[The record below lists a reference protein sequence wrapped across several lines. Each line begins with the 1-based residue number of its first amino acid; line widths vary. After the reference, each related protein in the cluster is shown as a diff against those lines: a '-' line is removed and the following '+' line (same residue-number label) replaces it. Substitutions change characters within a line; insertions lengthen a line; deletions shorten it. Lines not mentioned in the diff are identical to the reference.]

1 MPNLDSFMP
10 EDDRQRNH
18 PHPTQVSLK
27 KTTFVKTLQSMRV
40 LIINT
45 SERIGGAAIAANR
58 LMDALRN
65 NGIQAKM
72 LVRDKQTD
80 NIAVVGL
87 NKSLW
92 KIWQFI
98 WERVIIWKANRFKKH
113 NLFAVDIANTGTD
126 ITTTPEFKQADI
138 IHLHWI
144 NQGMLSLKDIRKIFL
159 SGKPVVWTMH
169 DMWPCTGICHHAREC
184 DNYHQECHHCPYL
197 YKQGEK
203 KDLSYQIFK
212 KKLELYKLASI
223 TFITCSQWLKE
234 RAKQSKLLCNHEII
248 NIPNP
253 INTSLFKPKNKQESR
268 KKCALPTDKKLIL
281 FGSAKITDKRKGID
295 YFIDCCKIL
304 SEKYPELTNELGVV
318 VYGKDSEQLS
328 PLVPFE
334 VFPLNYISSEKELI
348 DVYNAV
354 DLFVTPSLEENLP
367 NTIME
372 SMACGTP
379 CIGFNVGGIPEMIDH
394 LHNGYVAE
402 YKSAEDFANGIH
414 WALSEGE
421 YKTLSEA
428 ARQKVI
434 SSYSES
440 AVSKRYIE
448 VYNKIIGN
456 HD

>member
-1 MPNLDSFMP
+1 
-10 EDDRQRNH
+10 
-18 PHPTQVSLK
+18 
-27 KTTFVKTLQSMRV
+27 MRV
-40 LIINT
+40 LIVNT
-45 SERIGGAAIAANR
+45 SERMGGAAIAANR

-80 NIAVVGL
+80 QITVIGL
-87 NKSLW
+87 KKSLW
-92 KIWQFI
+92 KIWQFV
-98 WERVIIWKANRFKKH
+98 WERILIWKANHFKKH

-126 ITTTPEFKQADI
+126 ITLLPEFQQAEI

-144 NQGMLSLKDIRKIFL
+144 NQGMLSLKDLRKILL

-184 DNYHQECHHCPYL
+184 DKYHQECQHCPYI
-197 YKQGEK
+197 YKGGSK
-203 KDLSYQIFK
+203 KDISYQVFK
-212 KKLELYKLASI
+212 TKQELYQLAPI

-234 RAKQSKLLCNHEII
+234 RASQSALLTNHSVI

-253 INTSLFKPKNKQESR
+253 INTGLFKPRNKQAAR
-268 KKCALPTDKKLIL
+268 LKRNLPIDKKLIL

-295 YFIDCCKIL
+295 YFIESCKIL
-304 SEKYPELTNELGVV
+304 AEKYPEVVKEWGVV
-318 VYGKDSEQLS
+318 VYGKESEQLK

-334 VFPLNYISSEKELI
+334 VYPLNYISSEKELVDI
-348 DVYNAV
+348 YNAV

-372 SMACGTP
+372 AMACGIP
-379 CIGFNVGGIPEMIDH
+379 CVGFNVGGIPEMIDH
-394 LHNGYVAE
+394 LHNGYVAD

-421 YKTLSEA
+421 YPSLSEA
-428 ARQKVI
+428 ACRKVLT
-434 SSYSES
+434 SYSES
-440 AVSKRYIE
+440 AIAKKYIE
-448 VYNKIIGN
+448 VYNKLTGD

>member
-1 MPNLDSFMP
+1 
-10 EDDRQRNH
+10 
-18 PHPTQVSLK
+18 
-27 KTTFVKTLQSMRV
+27 MRV
-40 LIINT
+40 LIVNT
-45 SERIGGAAIAANR
+45 SERMGGAAIAANR

-80 NIAVVGL
+80 QITVIGL
-87 NKSLW
+87 RKSMW
-92 KIWQFI
+92 KIWQFV
-98 WERVIIWKANRFKKH
+98 WERILIWKANHFKKH

-126 ITTTPEFKQADI
+126 ITVLPEFQQAEI

-144 NQGMLSLKDIRKIFL
+144 NQGMLSLKDLRKILL

-184 DNYHQECHHCPYL
+184 NKYHQECQHCPYI
-197 YKQGEK
+197 YKGGSK
-203 KDLSYQIFK
+203 KDISYQVFK
-212 KKLELYKLASI
+212 TKQELYQLAPI

-234 RAKQSKLLCNHEII
+234 RASQSALLTNHSVI

-253 INTSLFKPKNKQESR
+253 INTGLFKPRNKQDAR
-268 KKCALPTDKKLIL
+268 QKRNLPTDKKLIL

-295 YFIDCCKIL
+295 YFIESCKIL
-304 SEKYPELTNELGVV
+304 AEKYPEVLKEWGVV
-318 VYGKDSEQLS
+318 VYGKESEQLK

-334 VFPLNYISSEKELI
+334 VYPLNYISSEKELVDI
-348 DVYNAV
+348 YNAV

-372 SMACGTP
+372 AMACGIP
-379 CIGFNVGGIPEMIDH
+379 CVGFNVGGIPEMIDH
-394 LHNGYVAE
+394 LHNGYVAD

-421 YKTLSEA
+421 YPSLSEA
-428 ARQKVI
+428 ACRKVLT
-434 SSYSES
+434 SYSES
-440 AVSKRYIE
+440 AIAKRYIE
-448 VYNKIIGN
+448 VYNKLTGD
-456 HD
+456 HE